1 MSLYGKSDAA
11 SNVSV
16 VTVSN
21 VKVTPNTANRT
32 ALFGNT
38 TANAFFAGATV
49 GLFGASAGEV
59 QAARAGA
66 NTKIAAPGW
75 VLRTE
80 GAGGRAG
87 RVQYETLAV
96 VRMSSDASDD
106 TVLPDYKLRITTQ
119 PAGDTANTT
128 AGENAT
134 FTVVGASTPAGATL
148 AYAWTY
154 ANGAA
159 IQAGAN
165 VGVTTGATLTVNSA
179 VETANASFKVTLSTA
194 GAADV
199 VSSNAVLTITA

>member
-38 TANAFFAGATV
+38 TADAFITGATV

-80 GAGGRAG
+80 GSGGRAG
-87 RVQYETLAV
+87 RVQYETLSV
-96 VRMSSDASDD
+96 VRMSTDASDD
-106 TVLPDYKLRITTQ
+106 VVLPDYKLRITTQ

-128 AGENAT
+128 AGEDAT
-134 FTVVGASTPAGATL
+134 FTVAAASTPAGASL
-148 AYAWTY
+148 SYAWTY
-154 ANGAA
+154 ANGST

-179 VETANASFKVTLSTA
+179 IETANVSYKVTVSAT
-194 GAADV
+194 GAANV
-199 VSSNAVLTITA
+199 VSSNAALTITV